1 MNLSIVV
8 PIYNVESY
16 LEACLSSIEPI
27 LSNENVELILVNDGS
42 KDGSEDI
49 CYKYIDKISNN
60 KQQTTNNKQQT
71 TNNKQQTTNNKQQTT
86 NNKQQTTNNKQQTT
100 NNKQQTTNNKQQTTN
115 NKQQTTTNNKH
126 RTPNIKYIYQDNQG
140 LSEARNTGIKNSN
153 GKYIVFIDS
162 DDFINCQVLLDFLS
176 KDDIDMPDVVFL
188 NAVKYDKGSVSY
200 FGEDYQPEKI
210 LNQSKVEVLKGLCR
224 FRKFPGSAWNK
235 IIKRELIIKE
245 KLFFEKGIY
254 SEDVEWS
261 MRLFNAATT
270 FSYLDGCYYY
280 YRQGRED
287 SITGTVS
294 EKSIK
299 SLLYILEKN
308 AEMEFNRDISSYL
321 YSFLS
326 YEYLVLLFI
335 MTSKNIACD
344 ADIKRRAYHLRFMLL
359 KSNKLIYKLIFPIIT
374 LFGVDI
380 TGRILKAIRG
390 NI

>member
-16 LEACLSSIEPI
+16 LEACLNSIEPI

-49 CYKYIDKISNN
+49 CYKYIDKISN
-60 KQQTTNNKQQT
+60 T
-71 TNNKQQTTNNKQQTT
+71 
-86 NNKQQTTNNKQQTT
+86 
-100 NNKQQTTNNKQQTTN
+100 
-115 NKQQTTTNNKH
+115 KH
-126 RTPNIKYIYQDNQG
+126 QTPNTKHQTPNTKHQIPNTKYQTPNTKHQIPNTKHQTPNTKYIYQDNQG

-153 GKYIVFIDS
+153 GKYIAFIDS
-162 DDFINCQVLLDFLS
+162 DDFINCQVLLDFLG
-176 KDDIDMPDVVFL
+176 KDDSDMPDVVFL
-188 NAVKYDKGSVSY
+188 NAVKYDKGRVSY

-235 IIKRELIIKE
+235 IIKRELIIRE

-254 SEDVEWS
+254 SEDIEWS

-280 YRQGRED
+280 YRQGRKD

-294 EKSIK
+294 EKGIK

-344 ADIKRRAYHLRFMLL
+344 SDIKRRAYHLRFMLL
-359 KSNKLIYKLIFPIIT
+359 KSNKLIFPIIT

>member
-1 MNLSIVV
+1 M
-8 PIYNVESY
+8 
-16 LEACLSSIEPI
+16 
-27 LSNENVELILVNDGS
+27 
-42 KDGSEDI
+42 
-49 CYKYIDKISNN
+49 
-60 KQQTTNNKQQT
+60 
-71 TNNKQQTTNNKQQTT
+71 
-86 NNKQQTTNNKQQTT
+86 
-100 NNKQQTTNNKQQTTN
+100 
-115 NKQQTTTNNKH
+115 
-126 RTPNIKYIYQDNQG
+126 G
-140 LSEARNTGIKNSN
+140 LFKLGTRP
-153 GKYIVFIDS
+153 
-162 DDFINCQVLLDFLS
+162 NCQVLLDFLS

-188 NAVKYDKGSVSY
+188 NAVKYDKGSVSH

-210 LNQSKVEVLKGLCR
+210 LKQSKVEVLKGLCR
-224 FRKFPGSAWNK
+224 FRKFPGSACNK

-245 KLFFEKGIY
+245 KLFFEKEVY
-254 SEDVEWS
+254 AEDIEWS

-280 YRQGRED
+280 YRQGRKD
-287 SITGTVS
+287 SKTGTVS

-308 AEMEFNRDISSYL
+308 AEMEFDRDISSYL

-335 MTSKNIACD
+335 MTSKNIECD

>member
-1 MNLSIVV
+1 MDLSIVV

-49 CYKYIDKISNN
+49 CYKYIDKISNTQHPTPN
-60 KQQTTNNKQQT
+60 TQHPTPNTQHPTPNTQHPTPNTQHPTPNTQHPTPNTQHPT
-71 TNNKQQTTNNKQQTT
+71 PNTQHPTPDTRY
-86 NNKQQTTNNKQQTT
+86 
-100 NNKQQTTNNKQQTTN
+100 
-115 NKQQTTTNNKH
+115 

-140 LSEARNTGIKNSN
+140 TAEARNTGIKNSN

-176 KDDIDMPDVVFL
+176 KDDIDMPDVIFL
-188 NAVKYDKGSVSY
+188 NAVKYDKGSVSH

-224 FRKFPGSAWNK
+224 FRKFPGSACNK

-245 KLFFEKGIY
+245 KLFFEKEVY
-254 SEDVEWS
+254 AEDIEWS

-280 YRQGRED
+280 YRQGRKD
-287 SITGTVS
+287 SKTGTVS